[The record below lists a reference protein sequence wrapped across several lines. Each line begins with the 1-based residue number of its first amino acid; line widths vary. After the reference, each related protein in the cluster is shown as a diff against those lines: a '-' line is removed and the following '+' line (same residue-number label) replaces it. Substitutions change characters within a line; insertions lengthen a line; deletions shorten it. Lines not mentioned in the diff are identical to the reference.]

1 MKRIYNMEFYDWLL
15 VLDIIIVLGINVS
28 VWREKRN
35 KKT

>member
-1 MKRIYNMEFYDWLL
+1 MEFYDWLL